1 MRKEASSGWKTK
13 FSNVKIWRGIVKG
26 SQHRAVR
33 RMSQKQ
39 KEQLKCIAEVQLI
52 STMSVAVVRDSQGIC
67 HVAAAR
73 WGEWRSDSPGEQ
85 GGEEEGGSTC
95 WGLHGP
101 CVGAGDGWLAGFCPQ
116 RSYCIAVTGRGQENQ
131 SERMVTGSAVGLA
144 DGDQGS
150 GARKSE
156 RLQPT
161 VVRHPCA
168 SRCHLRRQDDL

>member
-1 MRKEASSGWKTK
+1 MHCRGSAHQHYVGCCCEGQSGDLPCRC
-13 FSNVKIWRGIVKG
+13 S
-26 SQHRAVR
+26 AVGR
-33 RMSQKQ
+33 
-39 KEQLKCIAEVQLI
+39 AEVRL
-52 STMSVAVVRDSQGIC
+52 
-67 HVAAAR
+67 AR
-73 WGEWRSDSPGEQ
+73 EQ

-168 SRCHLRRQDDL
+168 SRCHLRRQEDL